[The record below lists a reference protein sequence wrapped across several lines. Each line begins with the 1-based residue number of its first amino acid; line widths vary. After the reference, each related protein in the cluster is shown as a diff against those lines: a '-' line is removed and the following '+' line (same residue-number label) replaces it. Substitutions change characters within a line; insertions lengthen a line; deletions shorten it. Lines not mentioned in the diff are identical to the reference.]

1 MARLKPPVS
10 DQDHIKGKMDAPV
23 VLVEYG
29 DFQCPHCGAAHPMIK
44 EIEKKF
50 NDRMAFVFRHFPL
63 SEVHPDA
70 QSAAVAAEAAA
81 NQRKFWQMH
90 DLIFENQA
98 NLSPNALLRM
108 AETLN
113 LNLKIFQQDIRDP
126 KLFEKVEANF
136 ESGIISGVNGTPSF
150 YINGVKYEG
159 PYEFQSLVHAIDH
172 AIPGNKTVRS

>member
-1 MARLKPPVS
+1 MARLKPSVNE
-10 DQDHIKGKMDAPV
+10 QDHIKGKMDAPV

-50 NDRMAFVFRHFPL
+50 NNQMAFVFRHFPL

-70 QSAAVAAEAAA
+70 QSAAVATEAAA
-81 NQRKFWQMH
+81 NQGKFWQMH

-98 NLSPNALLRM
+98 NLSPSALLMM
-108 AETLN
+108 AETLK
-113 LNLKIFQQDIRDP
+113 LNLKIFQKDIGDQ

-150 YINGVKYEG
+150 YINGLKYEG
-159 PYEFQSLVHAIDH
+159 PYEFQSLARSIDH
-172 AIPGNKTVRS
+172 AISGNKTVKS